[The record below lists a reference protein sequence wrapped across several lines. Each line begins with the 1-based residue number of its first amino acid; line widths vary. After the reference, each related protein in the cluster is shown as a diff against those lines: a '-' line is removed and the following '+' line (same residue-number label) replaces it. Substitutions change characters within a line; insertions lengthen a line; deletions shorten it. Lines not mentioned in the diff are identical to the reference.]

1 MVCTAW
7 ICLLRSDGLWVTCTR
22 ALPKSLHFAAK
33 DVNQCREA
41 EEDKMVWY
49 IALMWAGRRVHVWL
63 LRA

>member
-1 MVCTAW
+1 MFCTAW
-7 ICLLRSDGLWVTCTR
+7 IGPSTVVLWVTCTR
-22 ALPKSLHFAAK
+22 DLAKSLHFAAK

-63 LRA
+63 LLA